1 MSISSQGA
9 AQQGS
14 NWVQTWPDKG
24 WFVMLRLY
32 SPLQPWFDK
41 PRKPGEIE
49 EMK

>member
-9 AQQGS
+9 AHKES
-14 NWVQTWPDKG
+14 NSVQTWPDQG

-32 SPLQPWFDK
+32 GPLQPWFDK